1 MNSEHQPSAAESN
14 VSWLNSFKRKEK
26 KSVRLLPTS
35 SASWAEKLL
44 YKIEN
49 LLNYKY
55 DVLHKDY
62 LEDGEN

>member
-1 MNSEHQPSAAESN
+1 MRS
-14 VSWLNSFKRKEK
+14 
-26 KSVRLLPTS
+26 LPTS
-35 SASWAEKLL
+35 SAFWAEKLL

-55 DVLHKDY
+55 DMLHKDY